1 MKCLITENNKI
12 VDVVYRVKPSP
23 PLPSLPPLC
32 LCRRSHRL
40 IKRQNNGGER
50 RNSITA
56 FPRGKK
62 KQPRHSLFLFDN
74 TGHIREQ
81 SIFRFSTTVRHPFV
95 AWKFN
100 WKTEGSRENFLP
112 SFLPFEIFPR
122 TTKKSKQMRTRF
134 NRVFSL
140 FFSPLWNS
148 LVRMTFLV
156 YRLSNSTRDSDHQ

>member
-23 PLPSLPPLC
+23 PFPSPLC